1 MTEGI
6 QQAEKAIK
14 VGDTKTGFE
23 ILRQVLVEN
32 PDSEKAWW
40 IMSGLVQR
48 AERATCLEQVLR
60 INPGNQ
66 FARDSLNKL
75 RASPPITETKPRR
88 EIPKPP
94 RRSKPT
100 GKTEPIGAYKTWQ
113 YSKASKVFLIMLG
126 KEQIF
131 WAHTEKRL
139 IPRVRDLLK
148 KGQIPDLYLNEI
160 KTIRLPSI
168 TKIKLLNTALQFQYQ
183 YQGDNRSARLALEDT
198 VMAERIMDVLA
209 NRLGPDYTIQ
219 TKPVRTGLIL
229 GISALLTFGAAG
241 LAVAG
246 YWAYQEV
253 ITGRAAATGSVRAL
267 WLIRLLPSLG
277 AAGVTIIGGIII
289 IIALIISIRLLL
301 KPPLITELVQ
311 KM

>member
-1 MTEGI
+1 MSEGI
-6 QQAEKAIK
+6 LQAENAIK
-14 VGDTKTGFE
+14 IGDTKTGFE

-32 PDSEKAWW
+32 PGSEKAWW

-60 INPGNQ
+60 INPANQ
-66 FARDSLNKL
+66 FARDALNKL
-75 RASPPITETKPRR
+75 QASPPITETKPRR

-113 YSKASKVFLIMLG
+113 YSGGSKVFLIMLG
-126 KEQIF
+126 EEQLF

-160 KTIRLPSI
+160 KTIRLSSI
-168 TKIKLLNTALQFQYQ
+168 TKIKLLKTALQFQYQ
-183 YQGDNRSARLALEDT
+183 YQGEDRSARMALEDT
-198 VMAERIMDVLA
+198 VMSERIMDVLA
-209 NRLGPDYTIQ
+209 NRLGPDYTPQ
-219 TKPVRTGLIL
+219 TKPVRTGLSL

-246 YWAYQEV
+246 YWAFQEV
-253 ITGRAAATGSVRAL
+253 ITGRAAATGSVKAL

-277 AAGVTIIGGIII
+277 AAGVTIMGGILI
-289 IIALIISIRLLL
+289 IIALIISVRLLM
-301 KPPLITELVQ
+301 KPSLGTELN
-311 KM
+311 KRM

>member
-1 MTEGI
+1 MSEGI
-6 QQAEKAIK
+6 HQAENAIK
-14 VGDTKTGFE
+14 AGDTKTGFE
-23 ILRQVLVEN
+23 ILRQVLVED
-32 PDSEKAWW
+32 PGSEKAWW

-48 AERATCLEQVLR
+48 KERATCLEQVLR
-60 INPGNQ
+60 INPANQ
-66 FARDSLNKL
+66 FARDALNKL

-88 EIPKPP
+88 KIPKPP

-100 GKTEPIGAYKTWQ
+100 GKTEPIGAYKTWH
-113 YSKASKVFLIMLG
+113 YFKGSKVFLIMLG
-126 KEQIF
+126 KEQLF

-160 KTIRLPSI
+160 KTIRLTSI
-168 TKIKLLNTALQFQYQ
+168 ITIKLLKTALQFEYQ
-183 YQGDNRSARLALEDT
+183 YQGDDRSARLALEDT
-198 VMAERIMDVLA
+198 VMSERILDVLA
-209 NRLGPDYTIQ
+209 NQLGPDYILQ
-219 TKPVRTGLIL
+219 TKPVRPELSL

-241 LAVAG
+241 LTVAG

-253 ITGRAAATGSVRAL
+253 ITGRAAATGSVQAL

-277 AAGVTIIGGIII
+277 AGGVITIGGILI

-301 KPPLITELVQ
+301 KPPLGTIVI
-311 KM
+311 KRM

>member
-1 MTEGI
+1 MPEGI
-6 QQAEKAIK
+6 QQAESAIK

-32 PDSEKAWW
+32 PESEKAWW

-48 AERATCLEQVLR
+48 KERATCLEQVLR
-60 INPGNQ
+60 INPANQ
-66 FARDSLNKL
+66 FARDALNKL
-75 RASPPITETKPRR
+75 HSSPPITETKPRR
-88 EIPKPP
+88 DIPKPP

-113 YSKASKVFLIMLG
+113 YYKGSKVFLIMLG
-126 KEQIF
+126 EQQLF

-160 KTIRLPSI
+160 KTIRLPTI
-168 TKIKLLNTALQFQYQ
+168 IKIKLLKTALQFQYQ
-183 YQGDNRSARLALEDT
+183 YQGEDRSALLALEDT
-198 VMAERIMDVLA
+198 VMAERIIDVLA
-209 NRLGPDYTIQ
+209 NRLGPDYSLR
-219 TKPVRTGLIL
+219 TKPTRTGFTLV
-229 GISALLTFGAAG
+229 ISALLTFGATG
-241 LAVAG
+241 LTVAG

-253 ITGRAAATGSVRAL
+253 VTGQAAATGSVRAL
-267 WLIRLLPSLG
+267 WLIRMLQNLG
-277 AAGVTIIGGIII
+277 AAGVTIFGGILI

-301 KPPLITELVQ
+301 KPPLGTELI
-311 KM
+311 KRT

>member
-113 YSKASKVFLIMLG
+113 YSKGSKVFLIMLG

-168 TKIKLLNTALQFQYQ
+168 TKIKLLKTALQFQYQ

-198 VMAERIMDVLA
+198 VMAERIMDVLTD
-209 NRLGPDYTIQ
+209 RLGPDYTLQ
-219 TKPVRTGLIL
+219 TKPVRTGFIL

-241 LAVAG
+241 LAVAA

-253 ITGRAAATGSVRAL
+253 ITGRAADTGSVRAL
-267 WLIRLLPSLG
+267 WLVRLLPSLG

>member
-1 MTEGI
+1 MSKGI
-6 QQAEKAIK
+6 LQAENAIK

-32 PDSEKAWW
+32 PESEKAWW

-60 INPGNQ
+60 INPANQ
-66 FARDSLNKL
+66 FARDALNKL
-75 RASPPITETKPRR
+75 QASPPITETKPRR

-113 YSKASKVFLIMLG
+113 YSGGSKVFLIMLG
-126 KEQIF
+126 EEQLF

-168 TKIKLLNTALQFQYQ
+168 TKIKLLKTALQFQYQ
-183 YQGDNRSARLALEDT
+183 YQGEDRSARMALEDT
-198 VMAERIMDVLA
+198 VMSERIMDVLA
-209 NRLGPDYTIQ
+209 NRLGPNYKLQ
-219 TKPVRTGLIL
+219 TKPVRTGLSL

-253 ITGRAAATGSVRAL
+253 ITGRAAATGSVQAL

-277 AAGVTIIGGIII
+277 AAGVTIMGGILI
-289 IIALIISIRLLL
+289 IIALIISVRLLL
-301 KPPLITELVQ
+301 KPSLGTELN
-311 KM
+311 KRT

>member
-1 MTEGI
+1 VTEGI
-6 QQAEKAIK
+6 QQAENAIK
-14 VGDTKTGFE
+14 IGDTKTGFE

-32 PDSEKAWW
+32 PESEKAWW

-48 AERATCLEQVLR
+48 AERTTCLEQVLR
-60 INPGNQ
+60 INPANQ
-66 FARDSLNKL
+66 FARDALNKL
-75 RASPPITETKPRR
+75 QSSPPITETKPRR

-100 GKTEPIGAYKTWQ
+100 GKTEPIGAYKTWN
-113 YSKASKVFLIMLG
+113 YSRGSKVFLIMLG
-126 KEQIF
+126 EHQLF

-168 TKIKLLNTALQFQYQ
+168 TTIRLLKTSLQFQYR
-183 YQGDNRSARLALEDT
+183 YEGADRSALLVLEDT
-198 VMAERIMDVLA
+198 VMSERIMDVLA
-209 NRLGPDYTIQ
+209 DRLGPDYSLQ
-219 TKPVRTGLIL
+219 TKPIRTGLTL

-253 ITGRAAATGSVRAL
+253 VTGRAAATGSVQAL
-267 WLIRLLPSLG
+267 WLIRLLSTLG
-277 AAGVTIIGGIII
+277 AAGVVILGGILI
-289 IIALIISIRLLL
+289 IIALIISIRLLM
-301 KPPLITELVQ
+301 KPPLGTELI
-311 KM
+311 KR

>member
-1 MTEGI
+1 MTDGI

-32 PDSEKAWW
+32 PESEKAWW

-113 YSKASKVFLIMLG
+113 YSKDQRSSSSSWERNKYFG
-126 KEQIF
+126 
-131 WAHTEKRL
+131 L
-139 IPRVRDLLK
+139 IPKRD
-148 KGQIPDLYLNEI
+148 
-160 KTIRLPSI
+160 
-168 TKIKLLNTALQFQYQ
+168 
-183 YQGDNRSARLALEDT
+183 
-198 VMAERIMDVLA
+198 
-209 NRLGPDYTIQ
+209 
-219 TKPVRTGLIL
+219 
-229 GISALLTFGAAG
+229 
-241 LAVAG
+241 
-246 YWAYQEV
+246 
-253 ITGRAAATGSVRAL
+253 
-267 WLIRLLPSLG
+267 
-277 AAGVTIIGGIII
+277 
-289 IIALIISIRLLL
+289 
-301 KPPLITELVQ
+301 
-311 KM
+311 

>member
-1 MTEGI
+1 MTDGI

-75 RASPPITETKPRR
+75 RASPPIIETKPRR

-113 YSKASKVFLIMLG
+113 YSKGSKVFLIMLG

-168 TKIKLLNTALQFQYQ
+168 TKIKLLKTALQFKYQ
-183 YQGDNRSARLALEDT
+183 YEEDNRSAHLALEDT
-198 VMAERIMDVLA
+198 VMAERILDVLA
-209 NRLGPDYTIQ
+209 NRLEPDYSLQ
-219 TKPVRTGLIL
+219 TKPVQTGLIL
-229 GISALLTFGAAG
+229 SVSALLTFGAAG
-241 LAVAG
+241 LALAL

-253 ITGRAAATGSVRAL
+253 ISGRAAATGSVRAL
-267 WLIRLLPSLG
+267 WLIRLLPNLG
-277 AAGVTIIGGIII
+277 AAGVTIIGGIFI
-289 IIALIISIRLLL
+289 IIALIISIRWLL
-301 KPPLITELVQ
+301 KPPLVTELLK